1 MRRLGEKIALL
12 VLLLCAHPAFGQNT
26 EQNEMRDTLEKATI
40 SALQSDTRKHNTTQT
55 GLIRLNPEFL
65 KSSAAVFGA
74 PDLIKSLQMLPGV
87 AAGNELMSGM
97 YVHGGD
103 GTDTAIKQVKEGD
116 LISIN
121 AGMTGLNDVYGYTEM
136 PGLPEI
142 SDVKVENNV
151 LIDSI
156 SYTVL
161 HLKTDRKPDPDDYYA
176 VHIIEERTMTFPDTL
191 IVDTTFIRAMIQSG
205 EDGVPE
211 FASLNDNNGLFPFI
225 KAPVILFPASAFKH
239 NECALSLLSFG
250 FIFPDM
256 TLRSRYKLLVSKV
269 SEEFYLYSMS
279 LYKSSGDI
287 LATLGLA
294 PPQFAW
300 SNIEGGLGFCGALAT
315 IETDWYE

>member
-1 MRRLGEKIALL
+1 MKKYLTLIAAALL
-12 VLLLCAHPAFGQNT
+12 L
-26 EQNEMRDTLEKATI
+26 I
-40 SALQSDTRKHNTTQT
+40 SACEFDFTPEIDSGPKLFVKCVAMNDSICAQVKYAAPSSDAQKIQNV
-55 GLIRLNPEFL
+55 
-65 KSSAAVFGA
+65 SAAHLELAVNGQTFSI
-74 PDLIKSLQMLPGV
+74 DLDD
-87 AAGNELMSGM
+87 N
-97 YVHGGD
+97 
-103 GTDTAIKQVKEGD
+103 GTGTAIKQVKEGD

-191 IVDTTFIRAMIQSG
+191 IVDTTFVRAMIQSG
-205 EDGVPE
+205 DDGVPE